1 MLARGQQACHIQGMG
16 KAKRP
21 RDTNKLAKLI
31 VDVATG
37 EVDDTAAKEKDP
49 SAVERGRKGGQI
61 GGKIRARR
69 LTAGE
74 RSESARKAAQARWA

>member
-1 MLARGQQACHIQGMG
+1 MG

-37 EVDDTAAKEKDP
+37 EVEDTGVEK
-49 SAVERGRKGGQI
+49 AEGQRKGGLK
-61 GGKIRARR
+61 GGPARAKA
-69 LTAGE
+69 LTPSQRQDIAK
-74 RSESARKAAQARWA
+74 KAAAARWEKA